1 MNNQNSQRS
10 SKKVINDKSFY
21 FASCPRGCEQYL
33 VNELRANG
41 IEAKSGR
48 GGASFKARNKNTVEY
63 IFSARI
69 ASRVFKEVG
78 YFYIR
83 NEKQIYKR
91 ASELPWEDYIT
102 PEQTFKIN
110 TLLDGESKELFKS
123 SIFLS
128 QTLKDSLVD
137 YMRDKFG
144 KRPSVE
150 TNEPTVTF
158 LQRVEKVKEGCKVII
173 YADMV
178 GESLDKRG
186 YRESGHRAPLREN
199 LAASLIAETKWDCQ
213 GPFYDPMAGSGTILI
228 ESIIYFL
235 KLSPAFFRLKKNT
248 TPYSFTNHPWFQN
261 SNLVDWYFDKVHE
274 VMKESQEKINSI
286 PSNKFFYNDPD
297 VENFKLARTHLLDCF
312 GRVDFVNFN
321 CEDFTKS
328 STPEG
333 FERGV
338 VLFNPPYGE
347 RIQAIGYEDINDFYY
362 EIGEKLKNN
371 FAGSTAYIL
380 TAHGPLRKNI
390 RLKTSKKTEFLN
402 GDIECRLLKYELM

>member
-1 MNNQNSQRS
+1 MENYKKSN
-10 SKKVINDKSFY
+10 KVINDKSFY

-41 IEAKSGR
+41 IEAKAGR
-48 GGASFKARNKNTVEY
+48 GGAAFKARNKATIEY
-63 IFSARI
+63 IFNARI

-78 YFYIR
+78 FFYIR

-91 ASELPWEDYIT
+91 ASELPWEEYIT

-110 TLLDGESKELFKS
+110 TLLDGESKELFRS

-137 YMRDKFG
+137 YMREKFN
-144 KRPSVE
+144 KRPNVE
-150 TNEPTVTF
+150 TNEPNVSF

-178 GESLDKRG
+178 GTSLDKRG

-199 LAASLIAETKWDCQ
+199 LAASLVAETKWDCQ

-228 ESIIYFL
+228 EAIFYYL
-235 KLSPAFFRLKKNT
+235 KLSPAFLRLKQNT
-248 TPYSFTNHPWFQN
+248 TPYSFTGQPWFHD

-274 VMKESQEKINSI
+274 IMKDSQERIDSI
-286 PSNKFFYNDPD
+286 PSDKFYCNDAD
-297 VENFKLARTHLLDCF
+297 VENFKLMRTHLLNCF
-312 GRVDFVNFN
+312 GRVDFVNFG
-321 CEDFTKS
+321 CENFIGS
-328 STPEG
+328 QAPAG
-333 FERGV
+333 FERGMM
-338 VLFNPPYGE
+338 LFNPPYGE
-347 RIQAIGYEDINDFYY
+347 RIQAIGGLEIDDFYF
-362 EIGEKLKNN
+362 EMGETLKNN
-371 FAGSTAYIL
+371 FKGSTAFIL

-402 GDIECRLLKYELM
+402 GDIECRLLKYELV